1 MFPDMIDSHAHVFD
15 RSLPLTAT
23 RRYAPDYDAPLSQ
36 YLALLDRHAIRH
48 AVLVQ
53 PSFLGTDNRYL
64 LEALRLSGSR
74 CRGVAVVSPD
84 IDLAALHALQMGGIR
99 GIRLNLVGLD
109 HLDLREAS
117 WQALFAKL
125 RTLGLHIELHAPL
138 AQLQQR
144 LAAVLPHRLPIVVDH
159 FGRPGPTDMDAPDAF
174 GDLFALADR
183 EQLFIKVSA
192 PYRLLDERRQDRL
205 PGLLARFV
213 SAFSSNRLMWGSDW
227 PHTQHERQTT
237 FDANLAWPLQALSNE
252 RDRHNIMYET
262 AARFYQIHGDHS

>member
-1 MFPDMIDSHAHVFD
+1 MLPDMIDSHAHVFD

-23 RRYAPDYDAPLSQ
+23 RRYAPDYDAPLAR
-36 YLALLDRHAIRH
+36 YLALLDRHAIGH

-64 LEALRLSGSR
+64 LEALRLAGPR

-84 IDLAALHALQMGGIR
+84 IDAAALQALQACGIR
-99 GIRLNLVGLD
+99 GIRLNLFGLD
-109 HLDLREAS
+109 HLDLRAAS
-117 WQALFAKL
+117 WQALFDKL
-125 RTLGLHIELHAPL
+125 LALNLHVELHAPL
-138 AQLQQR
+138 VQLPQR
-144 LAAVLPHRLPIVVDH
+144 LAAILPRRLPIVVDH
-159 FGRPGPTDMDAPDAF
+159 FGRPGPDDLASPDAF
-174 GDLFALADR
+174 RDLFALAER

-192 PYRLLDERRQDRL
+192 PYRLLNEQQQDRL
-205 PGLLARFV
+205 PELLARFV
-213 SAFSSNRLMWGSDW
+213 EVFSSSRLMWGSDW

-252 RDRHNIMYET
+252 RDRHNIMYDT